1 MSDYYPLLSRM
12 VAGLPTNN
20 GESRRALYARARV
33 ALCDQLRGREPPFT
47 NSEITRERLSLEAAI
62 RKFEADAIR
71 KPHELLSP
79 DPAAVPTDFGPA
91 AAVRVSAAPVE
102 RSQAP
107 PPVSPAWRPNGV
119 APREQLVEPAAV
131 AQLVGAREGVGSTP
145 RGNGREGEGRNSDT
159 RTRAYGPAVL
169 QPGPPSQ
176 PPSPPS
182 ADTELA
188 PRPLDDAIARLGRR
202 VLPDAERRTDWLTPL
217 LGALYVVLGF
227 AQLVAFFHGLQTWF
241 GLGGVASIG
250 IFMLLNLTGSPGSI
264 PMAVVAFYGAWRG
277 WQWPMLGAA
286 LLALSFVI
294 LSFGF
299 LGVGG
304 VYQFFNRQKPAPLA
318 ELIRS
323 LARSPWWRK
332 RAHRWRVAWNHD
344 RRVRVRAP
352 RYRGGGGRAE
362 KFTVPDDGEV
372 G

>member
-159 RTRAYGPAVL
+159 RAHART
-169 QPGPPSQ
+169 
-176 PPSPPS
+176 
-182 ADTELA
+182 A
-188 PRPLDDAIARLGRR
+188 PRCCNLARRRNRHRRR
-202 VLPDAERRTDWLTPL
+202 VLT
-217 LGALYVVLGF
+217 
-227 AQLVAFFHGLQTWF
+227 
-241 GLGGVASIG
+241 
-250 IFMLLNLTGSPGSI
+250 
-264 PMAVVAFYGAWRG
+264 
-277 WQWPMLGAA
+277 
-286 LLALSFVI
+286 
-294 LSFGF
+294 
-299 LGVGG
+299 
-304 VYQFFNRQKPAPLA
+304 
-318 ELIRS
+318 RS
-323 LARSPWWRK
+323 LRRDRSMTRL
-332 RAHRWRVAWNHD
+332 RASAEGYCRMLNA
-344 RRVRVRAP
+344 AP
-352 RYRGGGGRAE
+352 IG
-362 KFTVPDDGEV
+362 
-372 G
+372 